1 MPLAIVSAVIQGLL
15 IFHVVKTGRDSRWIF
30 LILFLPGIG
39 PLIYIVMEIM
49 PSLGGGLAA
58 RRAARK
64 VTDMVDPGRGLRQQ
78 TLEHE
83 RSQSVDTSTR
93 LARELIK
100 DGKFDAAIKVC
111 EEARSGIFED
121 DPTILLTLANA
132 FYSKDEYAEAIKTL
146 DLLREKNPE
155 FRSPDGHL
163 LYARSLEADGATDL
177 ALKEYE
183 SVAGYFPGAEARV
196 RLAQLHKQLGNAD
209 TAITM
214 FRDITQDA
222 RLAPKHF
229 QKAQKEWLDIA
240 KREGNL

>member
-1 MPLAIVSAVIQGLL
+1 M
-15 IFHVVKTGRDSRWIF
+15 
-30 LILFLPGIG
+30 
-39 PLIYIVMEIM
+39 
-49 PSLGGGLAA
+49 
-58 RRAARK
+58 
-64 VTDMVDPGRGLRQQ
+64 
-78 TLEHE
+78 
-83 RSQSVDTSTR
+83 
-93 LARELIK
+93 
-100 DGKFDAAIKVC
+100 C

-163 LYARSLEADGATDL
+163 LYARSLEADGETDL